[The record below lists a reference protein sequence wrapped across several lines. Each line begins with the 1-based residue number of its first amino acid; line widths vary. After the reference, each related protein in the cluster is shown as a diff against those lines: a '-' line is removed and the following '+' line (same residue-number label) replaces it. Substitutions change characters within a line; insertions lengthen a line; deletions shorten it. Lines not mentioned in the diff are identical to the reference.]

1 MAGRR
6 NRDRSPSDRGF
17 WTRLR
22 LSARALYEFQSLPP
36 FRLFAFAL
44 TAGLWLALIVVRLWD
59 LQIRQAPRLAEKA
72 QQQQEDVIEIAAR
85 RGRIYDRNGIE
96 LARSTPVDSIG
107 VFPTKVGDPE
117 LAATLLAEVLR
128 ENPNSLRKKL
138 KKKRFQW
145 VRRLA
150 EPGEAERIRELPLAG
165 LHFEK
170 ESKRYYPKGTVAA
183 HILGAVGVDHMG
195 LAGLEQTFEA
205 KLRGVSGQ
213 RSVQVD
219 ALQHRYASQVIQEP
233 VPGYDLVLTIDQ
245 RIQVTAEKEL
255 GRAIEE
261 TQAEAGTVV
270 VMDPGNGD
278 ILGMANW
285 PTFDPND
292 REPSKTD
299 LEHRKN
305 YALSHMIEPGST
317 FKIVT
322 VAAGLEEKVTTP
334 EEMIDCERG
343 GIYLLS
349 RWIRDHKPF
358 AMLSVADVLARS
370 SNVGTIKVG
379 LRLSPER
386 LHRYARAFGFGQLTG
401 LPLPGETAG
410 LLRPW
415 ERWHPAAIGSVAI
428 GQEVGV
434 TALQMARGVSVMA
447 NGGSLVTPRIIE
459 SIVSPQGEPTEP
471 DVQEPSRVL
480 NPDTAALMRALME
493 RVVREGTGR
502 RARTPGYRVAG
513 KTGTAQKVDPETGRY
528 STKDYVA
535 SFVGFAPVN
544 APSIVVVIVLDS
556 PVGMYYGGQV
566 AAPVFPRVATEVL
579 RFRDVPPELPLE
591 QEPVRPI
598 PEEWWADF
606 AIEEPAHD
614 WPGST
619 QVEFPGILSDEDAVV
634 VTVASLTD
642 SASPRL
648 GDVPLVSNL
657 TMGGTNATSPAEL
670 QAVVEDTIEEAEPT
684 EMKPA
689 RLTVVDARLPDFR
702 GETVD
707 SVISQT
713 SSLGL
718 GVHLRGSGRAWRQW
732 PPAGT
737 PIQFGGTVT
746 VDFRV
751 GAKP

>member
-1 MAGRR
+1 MAGSR
-6 NRDRSPSDRGF
+6 NRDRSPSDPDV

-22 LSARALYEFQSLPP
+22 VFACELSEFQSHPP
-36 FRLFAFAL
+36 FRLFVFAL
-44 TAGLWLALIVVRLWD
+44 MAGLWLALIVVRLWD

-85 RGRIYDRNGIE
+85 RGRIYDRNGVE

-117 LAATLLAEVLR
+117 LAAALLAEVLR
-128 ENPNSLRKKL
+128 ENPNTLNKKL
-138 KKKRFQW
+138 KKKHFQW
-145 VRRLA
+145 VRRLS

-183 HILGAVGVDHMG
+183 HILGAVGVDHTG

-205 KLRGVSGQ
+205 KLRGVPGQ

-255 GRAIEE
+255 ARAIEE
-261 TQAEAGTVV
+261 TQAEAGTIV
-270 VMDPGNGD
+270 VMDPVKGD

-292 REPSKTD
+292 REPSKTE

-317 FKIVT
+317 FKVVT
-322 VAAGLEEKVTTP
+322 VAAGLEEKLTTP

-343 GIYLLS
+343 GIYVLS

-358 AMLSVADVLARS
+358 ALLSVADVLARS
-370 SNVGTIKVG
+370 SNVGTIKLG

-386 LHRYARAFGFGQLTG
+386 LHRYARAFGFGQPTG

-434 TALQMARGVSVMA
+434 SALQMARAVSVIA

-459 SIVSPQGEPTEP
+459 AIASPQGGPKET
-471 DVQEPSRVL
+471 DVRDSSRVL
-480 NPDTAALMRALME
+480 NPETAAIMRALME

-544 APSIVVVIVLDS
+544 APSILVVIVLDS
-556 PVGMYYGGQV
+556 PVGKYYGGQV
-566 AAPVFPRVATEVL
+566 AAPVFPRIATEVL

-591 QEPVRPI
+591 QEPAPTI

-606 AIEEPAHD
+606 ATEEPAHG
-614 WPGST
+614 WPEGIRGD
-619 QVEFPGILSDEDAVV
+619 FPGVPSDEDAVV

-642 SASPRL
+642 SASPRF
-648 GDVPLVSNL
+648 GEFPLAAEE
-657 TMGGTNATSPAEL
+657 TMGGPNAAPPPEPEA
-670 QAVVEDTIEEAEPT
+670 AVEDASEEGKPADPA
-684 EMKPA
+684 PA
-689 RLTVVDARLPDFR
+689 RLTVVDSRLPDFR
-702 GETVD
+702 GETVG
-707 SVISQT
+707 SVISRT

-718 GVHLRGSGRAWRQW
+718 AVHLRGSGKAWRQW

-737 PIQFGGTVT
+737 PVHLGGTVT
-746 VDFRV
+746 VDFRI
-751 GAKP
+751 GAKR

>member
-6 NRDRSPSDRGF
+6 NRDRSPSDPDV

-22 LSARALYEFQSLPP
+22 VFACELSEFQSHPP
-36 FRLFAFAL
+36 FRLFVFAL
-44 TAGLWLALIVVRLWD
+44 AAGLWLALIVVRLWD

-85 RGRIYDRNGIE
+85 RGRIYDRNGVE

-117 LAATLLAEVLR
+117 LAAALLAEVLR
-128 ENPNSLRKKL
+128 ENPNTLNKKL
-138 KKKRFQW
+138 KKKHFQW
-145 VRRLA
+145 VRRLS

-183 HILGAVGVDHMG
+183 HILGAVGVDHTG

-205 KLRGVSGQ
+205 KLRGVPGQ

-255 GRAIEE
+255 ARAIEE
-261 TQAEAGTVV
+261 TQAEAGTIV
-270 VMDPGNGD
+270 VMDPVKGD

-292 REPSKTD
+292 REPSKTE

-317 FKIVT
+317 FKVVT
-322 VAAGLEEKVTTP
+322 VAAGLEEKLTTP

-343 GIYLLS
+343 GIYVLS

-358 AMLSVADVLARS
+358 ALLSVADVLARS
-370 SNVGTIKVG
+370 SNVGTIKLG

-386 LHRYARAFGFGQLTG
+386 LHRYARAFGFGQPTG

-434 TALQMARGVSVMA
+434 SALQMARAVSVIA

-459 SIVSPQGEPTEP
+459 AIASPQGGPKET
-471 DVQEPSRVL
+471 DVRDSSRVL
-480 NPDTAALMRALME
+480 NPETAAIMRALME

-513 KTGTAQKVDPETGRY
+513 KTGTAQKVDPETGHY

-544 APSIVVVIVLDS
+544 APSILVVIVLDS
-556 PVGMYYGGQV
+556 PVGKYYGGQV
-566 AAPVFPRVATEVL
+566 AAPVFPRIATEVL

-591 QEPVRPI
+591 QEPAPTI

-606 AIEEPAHD
+606 ATEEPAHG
-614 WPGST
+614 WPEGIRGD
-619 QVEFPGILSDEDAVV
+619 FPGVPSDEDAVV

-642 SASPRL
+642 SVSPRF
-648 GDVPLVSNL
+648 GEFPLAAEE
-657 TMGGTNATSPAEL
+657 TMGGPNAAPPPEPEA
-670 QAVVEDTIEEAEPT
+670 AVEDASEEGEPADPA
-684 EMKPA
+684 PA
-689 RLTVVDARLPDFR
+689 RLTVVDSRLPDFR
-702 GETVD
+702 GETVG
-707 SVISQT
+707 SVISRT

-718 GVHLRGSGRAWRQW
+718 AVHLRGSGKAWRQW

-737 PIQFGGTVT
+737 PVHLGGTVT
-746 VDFRV
+746 VDFRI
-751 GAKP
+751 GAKR

>member
-6 NRDRSPSDRGF
+6 NRDRSHSDRDF

-22 LSARALYEFQSLPP
+22 LSARALNEFQRLPP
-36 FRLFAFAL
+36 FRLFVFAL

-85 RGRIYDRNGIE
+85 RGRIYDRNGVE

-150 EPGEAERIRELPLAG
+150 EPAEAERIRELPLAG

-183 HILGAVGVDHMG
+183 HILGAVGIDHTG

-205 KLRGVSGQ
+205 KLRGVSGE

-219 ALQHRYASQVIQEP
+219 ALQHRYASQMIQEP

-261 TQAEAGTVV
+261 TQAEAGTIV
-270 VMDPGNGD
+270 VMDPVNGD
-278 ILGMANW
+278 ILGMASW

-317 FKIVT
+317 FKVVT

-358 AMLSVADVLARS
+358 ALLSVADVLARS
-370 SNVGTIKVG
+370 SNVGTIKLG

-386 LHRYARAFGFGQLTG
+386 LHRYARAFGFGQPTG

-459 SIVSPQGEPTEP
+459 SIVSPQGEPTKP
-471 DVQEPSRVL
+471 DVRESSRVL
-480 NPDTAALMRALME
+480 NPDTAAIMRALME

-502 RARTPGYRVAG
+502 RARTPGYRAAG

-606 AIEEPAHD
+606 AIEEPARD

-619 QVEFPGILSDEDAVV
+619 QVEFPVISSDEEAVV

-657 TMGGTNATSPAEL
+657 AMGGPNAASPPES
-670 QAVVEDTIEEAEPT
+670 QAVVEDTIEEAEPAD
-684 EMKPA
+684 MKPA
-689 RLTVVDARLPDFR
+689 RLTVVEALLPDFR

-718 GVHLRGSGRAWRQW
+718 AVHLRGSGRAWRQW

-751 GAKP
+751 GAKQ

>member
-6 NRDRSPSDRGF
+6 NRNRSPSDRGF

-22 LSARALYEFQSLPP
+22 LSARALSEFQRLPP
-36 FRLFAFAL
+36 FRLFVFAL

-59 LQIRQAPRLAEKA
+59 LQIRQAPRLTEKA

-85 RGRIYDRNGIE
+85 RGRIYDRNGVE

-150 EPGEAERIRELPLAG
+150 EPAEAERIRELPLAG

-261 TQAEAGTVV
+261 TQAEAGTIV
-270 VMDPGNGD
+270 VMDPVNGD

-317 FKIVT
+317 FKVVT

-358 AMLSVADVLARS
+358 ALLSVADVLARS
-370 SNVGTIKVG
+370 SNVGTIKLG

-386 LHRYARAFGFGQLTG
+386 LHRYARAFGFGQPTG

-459 SIVSPQGEPTEP
+459 SILSPQGEPTKP
-471 DVQEPSRVL
+471 DVRESSRVL
-480 NPDTAALMRALME
+480 NPDTAAIMRALME

-606 AIEEPAHD
+606 AIEEPARD

-619 QVEFPGILSDEDAVV
+619 QVEFPVISSDEDAVV

-657 TMGGTNATSPAEL
+657 TMGGPNAASPPEP
-670 QAVVEDTIEEAEPT
+670 QAVVEGTIEEAEPAD
-684 EMKPA
+684 MKPA
-689 RLTVVDARLPDFR
+689 RLTVVEALLPDFR

-707 SVISQT
+707 SVISRT

-718 GVHLRGSGRAWRQW
+718 AVHLRGSGRAWRQW

-751 GAKP
+751 GAKQ